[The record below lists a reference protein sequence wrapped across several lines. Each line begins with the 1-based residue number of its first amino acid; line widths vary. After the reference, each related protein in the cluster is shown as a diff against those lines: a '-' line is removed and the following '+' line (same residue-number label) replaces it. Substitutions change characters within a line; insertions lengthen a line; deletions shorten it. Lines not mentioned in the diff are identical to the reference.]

1 MTDKKASA
9 VWMAD
14 GYGAKAYVPAGEVDD
29 WRPRGWSPADEPA
42 PGDLVWMSHAE
53 HGGRA
58 TFPTAAVEGWR
69 ALGWSPS
76 PPQAPVDLTKD
87 PALVDLRAEPAP
99 EPPSK
104 TTAAKADK
112 EK

>member
-1 MTDKKASA
+1 MAEKKAEA

-14 GYGAKAYVPAGEVDD
+14 GYGAKAYVPAAEVDN

-42 PGDLVWMSHAE
+42 PGDLVWMGHDG

-58 TFPTAAVEGWR
+58 SFPTAAVAGWQ
-69 ALGWSPS
+69 ALGWSLS
-76 PPQAPVDLTKD
+76 PPPDPVDLTKD
-87 PALVDLRAEPAP
+87 PALVDQPSDPP
-99 EPPSK
+99 EPPKK
-104 TTAAKADK
+104 TIASKADK